1 MLKRI
6 LRILGLALLALVALV
21 AAGLGLAHWEIRGLG
36 GPLPSEAA
44 VLALANAGDLPVR
57 ITAINTASQTGPRS
71 AVLDSGR
78 DPAPDTPYV
87 LGHASFVI
95 EWSDGRH
102 LVVDLGMEPS
112 AALEFGAPFELI
124 GAEPIVPH
132 PRAIAEVGERVAEGT
147 LGLLFTHLHTDHV
160 QGVAA
165 LCRTRTAAGVELFQT
180 PAQAERHN
188 YTTRPGVALLEDV
201 SCLRAQRLADTP
213 LAEVPG
219 FPGVGVVH
227 AAGHTPGSQ
236 VVLVALQEGERVRR
250 VALLGDVVNCADGAR
265 HDVPKPAAY
274 RTFIVP
280 ESDARLSEVRRWA
293 GELER
298 RHGFELAPTHDQ
310 LALEALGLL
319 SPGTRATPGS

>member
-1 MLKRI
+1 MVKRI
-6 LRILGLALLALVALV
+6 LRILALALLAFVVLL
-21 AAGLGLAHWEIRGLG
+21 AAGLGLAHRDIRGLG
-36 GPLPSEAA
+36 GPLPADEA
-44 VLALANAGDLPVR
+44 VLALADAGDLPVR
-57 ITAINTASQTGPRS
+57 ITAINTASQRGPRS
-71 AVLDSGR
+71 AVLDTGR

-87 LGHASFVI
+87 LGHASFII

-102 LVVDLGMEPS
+102 LLVDLGMEPS

-132 PRAIAEVGERVAEGT
+132 PRAIADVGERVAEGR

-160 QGVAA
+160 QGVGA
-165 LCRTRTAAGVELFQT
+165 LCRTRSEAGVELFQT
-180 PAQAERHN
+180 SAQAETHN
-188 YTTRPGVALLEDV
+188 YTTRPGVALLDDV
-201 SCLRAQRLADTP
+201 SCLRPTRLDDAP
-213 LAEVPG
+213 LAAVPG

-236 VVLVALQEGERVRR
+236 VVLVTLREGERLRR

-280 ESDARLSEVRRWA
+280 ESDTRLGEVRRWA

-310 LALEALGLL
+310 RALEALGLL
-319 SPGTRATPGS
+319 TPGTKATPGS